1 MAKAK
6 RKDTEFEFTGGLK
19 ARDIPLR
26 TRIWNKLWKSLYMV
40 MSVATYL
47 AMCLGFFI
55 VLYFAI
61 NALIDKKYYTSI
73 ILGIVLIYSSVH
85 INKHNPS

>member
-1 MAKAK
+1 MARAK
-6 RKDTEFEFTGGLK
+6 RKDIEFEYPGGFNAK
-19 ARDIPLR
+19 DMPLH
-26 TRIWNKLWKSLYMV
+26 TRIWNKLWKTLYMI

-61 NALIDKKYYTSI
+61 NALIDQKYYTSI
-73 ILGIVLIYSSVH
+73 ILGIILIYSSVY